1 MQQRALRSTQPRR
14 LAAIAI
20 VCAVALGTLGA
31 CSKSTTP
38 PKPSAKTPLA
48 DGASIGKIE
57 RSAGGTAVVTE
68 IRSLLTLNCAAGQ
81 LTLRTN
87 LEAISAKMDCSRM
100 ISQPILDR
108 FLGLP
113 VVVTYSGETLQI
125 ESPVAGTIVLPNVKD
140 ATLEEIRATP

>member
-1 MQQRALRSTQPRR
+1 MQVAAPRSASARR
-14 LAAIAI
+14 LTAI
-20 VCAVALGTLGA
+20 VIACALAIGTSAA
-31 CSKSTTP
+31 CSKSTAP
-38 PKPSAKTPLA
+38 PKPSGKTPLA
-48 DGASIGKIE
+48 DGASIGKIQ

-68 IRSLLTLNCAAGQ
+68 VRSLLTLNCAADQ

-87 LEAISAKMDCSRM
+87 LEAINGKMDCSRM